1 MADTN
6 LQLKAI
12 DALVHIHTAIKNA
25 QLHQPVNPTIT
36 NSIEMLY
43 LHLVDILRQE
53 SPLVFAELEKKALL
67 REKISNQQ
75 EDETIHIS
83 ALLDILLGL
92 GVKNISFDKDLEK
105 EEMHIFINLLAK
117 NPKTVHYEDGMPKL
131 MLENETAHIHPDNKV
146 YVRMEK
152 DQEIV
157 SDLDITA
164 GQISEGIAEMK
175 KVFTRLNAMDGA
187 IESLPSA
194 EQRDMINRLSVRTAK
209 WIEMETTFTPAYKEI
224 CHSLQILLQD
234 FISYEFFA
242 EAYPIIDVFSKIN
255 IGALKK
261 DDKMREVSLEVI
273 RNLASE
279 NNIYILFREINI
291 NEKNKTTEA
300 SQILARF
307 GDMVIN
313 KLLNIV
319 RDSSDS
325 KERIRIIHIIE
336 DMGHAAIPAIKA
348 SIAIN
353 APWYYLRNMAY
364 ILGRIGNETSAD
376 VLRALLLYKDKRV
389 RKEALKSISQTGGN
403 KRGPLLLSFLPQA
416 EDELRVNVIEML
428 GKIRYTEAVPNLLDM
443 LKNKSLI
450 AKDEQISLQ
459 EKICNVLGTIGSSEA
474 IKTLSEIAESK
485 SFLGI
490 RSYPEEVKHAA
501 ENALADIK
509 RKQEENQS

>member
-1 MADTN
+1 MSDTD

-12 DALVHIHTAIKNA
+12 DALVHMHTAIKNR
-25 QLHQPVNPTIT
+25 QLYTPVNPTIT

-43 LHLVDILRQE
+43 LHLVDILRQDA
-53 SPLVFAELEKKALL
+53 PLAFAELEKKALL
-67 REKISNQQ
+67 HEKLLNQQ
-75 EDETIHIS
+75 EHETINVS
-83 ALLDILLGL
+83 SLLDILLGF

-105 EEMHIFINLLAK
+105 EELHIFINLLAK
-117 NPKTVHYEDGMPKL
+117 KPKTVHDENGLPKL
-131 MLENETAHIHPDNKV
+131 MLENETAHIQPDNKV
-146 YVRMEK
+146 YVPMEK

-157 SDLDITA
+157 SDLDIA
-164 GQISEGIAEMK
+164 EDRISESIAEMQ
-175 KVFTRLNAMDGA
+175 KVFTRLKSMDGA
-187 IESLPSA
+187 IESFPS
-194 EQRDMINRLSVRTAK
+194 EEKRDLIKRLSVRAAE
-209 WIEMETTFTPAYKEI
+209 WIEMETTVTPAYKKI
-224 CHSLQILLQD
+224 CHSLQTLLQD
-234 FISYEFFA
+234 FISHGFFA
-242 EAYPIIDVFSKIN
+242 EANPIIDVFSKIN
-255 IGALKK
+255 TGALKK
-261 DDKMREVSLEVI
+261 DDEVREVSLEVL

-279 NNIYILFREINI
+279 NNIYILFREMNS

-300 SQILARF
+300 CQILAGF
-307 GDMVIN
+307 GDIVIN

-376 VLRALLLYKDKRV
+376 ALRALLLHKDKRI
-389 RKEALKSISQTGGN
+389 RKEALKSLGQTGGN

-428 GKIRYTEAVPNLLDM
+428 GKIRCTEAVPNLLDM

-450 AKDEQISLQ
+450 AKDEQIFLQ
-459 EKICNVLGTIGSSEA
+459 EKICSALGAIGSPEA

-501 ENALADIK
+501 KRALEDIK
-509 RKQEENQS
+509 IKQEENQS